1 MPIEGTPIKDAVMSQ
16 RRYVTTDHHG
26 TQHSTGEPRSWNL
39 ADGTASPKAAA
50 GAALNAGALV
60 EWLDER
66 VFAVEV
72 DASGAL
78 HLGDELGFGPERAAS
93 FALDCLEHAFATE
106 HDLALPRGRTLGEVI
121 DEARRALSATEPGS
135 FTALARFAR
144 LRHLRRTRDMLGATA
159 FSLAKQ
165 DERED
170 LELADDPAWA
180 TLAALGEGVLAALE
194 AVREVLGPRNASRP
208 EGAVSDDDAERVERG
223 ESPWITPWGPL
234 SIGIEHVPA
243 HRPAAQCAREAAERA
258 RQAVADR
265 LGERAGLAEHAW
277 QAARLEEILAS

>member
-1 MPIEGTPIKDAVMSQ
+1 MSE

-26 TQHSTGEPRSWNL
+26 TQHSTGEPRRWNL
-39 ADGTASPKAAA
+39 EDGSSSPAATFE
-50 GAALNAGALV
+50 AALDAADLV

-66 VFAVEV
+66 VFVAEI
-72 DASGAL
+72 DGSGAL
-78 HLGDELGFGPERAAS
+78 RLGDELAFGPERAAC

-106 HDLALPRGRTLGEVI
+106 RDLALPHGRTLGEVI
-121 DEARRALSATEPGS
+121 EEARRALSATEPGT

-144 LRHLRRTRDMLGATA
+144 LRHLRRTRDVLGDTA

-165 DERED
+165 DEQED

-194 AVREVLGPRNASRP
+194 AVREVLGPRDASRP
-208 EGAVSDDDAERVERG
+208 GGAVSDEDAKLAERG

-265 LGERAGLAEHAW
+265 LGEPAGVAEHAW
-277 QAARLEEILAS
+277 QVAHLEQMLAS

>member
-1 MPIEGTPIKDAVMSQ
+1 MSE

-26 TQHSTGEPRSWNL
+26 TQHSTGEPRRWNQE
-39 ADGTASPKAAA
+39 DGSASPEATPAAA
-50 GAALNAGALV
+50 LDAVGLV

-66 VFAVEV
+66 VFAAEIG
-72 DASGAL
+72 ASGAL
-78 HLGDELGFGPERAAS
+78 RLGDQLPFGPERAAS
-93 FALDCLEHAFATE
+93 FALDCLEHAFGAE
-106 HDLALPRGRTLGEVI
+106 RDLALPRGRTLGEVI
-121 DEARRALSATEPGS
+121 DEARRALSATEPGT

-144 LRHLRRTRDMLGATA
+144 LRHLRRTRDVLGATA

-194 AVREVLGPRNASRP
+194 AVREVLGPRDASRP
-208 EGAVSDDDAERVERG
+208 DGAVSDEDAELAERG

-265 LGERAGLAEHAW
+265 LGEPAGVAEHAW
-277 QAARLEEILAS
+277 QAARLEEVLGLER